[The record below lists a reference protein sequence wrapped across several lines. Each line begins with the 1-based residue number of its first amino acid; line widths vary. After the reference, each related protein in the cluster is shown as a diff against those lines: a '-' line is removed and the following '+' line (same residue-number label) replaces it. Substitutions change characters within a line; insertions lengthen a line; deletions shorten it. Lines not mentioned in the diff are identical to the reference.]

1 MQIYPKRPG
10 FTAGESFELAVQPG
24 SRFSVAIYH
33 QGNDETLTSM
43 GGIVVQPGGAVQAQ
57 LQNGRYV
64 FQSPGRTG
72 RPRHDE
78 DWNWPTI
85 SIRPNADDIE
95 SGAYVA
101 IAYEVGANGEPRDE
115 LGRRAAAHKPIFAGP
130 PASDS
135 MALVIARPR
144 KPSAEIAYI
153 VPINTYHAYNSM
165 GGGCYYGDPIHRT
178 HPQTTVSVQRP
189 GGGFGAQLGEPT
201 DPYDPRSPRQQFTHW
216 DAKFIRWL
224 RAEGIACDFYTD
236 HDLHRGTDL
245 KLENYRCMLSVGHH
259 EYWSTQMRERVAQFI
274 AQGGNLAIFSG
285 NTCFRPID
293 FGDAPIDGDYTVMN
307 RLGEK
312 WPGYDESNLI
322 GLSYAYGGGKY
333 GVWKRLRGGWIKRER
348 EAIGYTVRQADHWI
362 FAGTGLV
369 DGQTFGAQ
377 DRLVGYEVDGVPP
390 EPNGFVTLADT
401 VQLTGWDMGGVGAM
415 GVFQPDRNG
424 GPQQGLVFNGGTT
437 DWPRVLMDPEAESRV
452 IVDQITR
459 NVVRRFI
466 GLQPR
471 VIARMDV
478 GADEPSKG
486 VAALARDG
494 ALNGALA

>member
-33 QGNDETLTSM
+33 QGNDESLTST
-43 GGIVVQPGGAVQAQ
+43 GGIVVQSGGAVPAE
-57 LQNGRYV
+57 LKNGKYV
-64 FQSPGRTG
+64 FLSPGRAG

-85 SIRPNADDIE
+85 TVRPNADDIE
-95 SGAYVA
+95 TGAYVA
-101 IAYEVGANGEPRDE
+101 IAYEVDPNGEPLND
-115 LGRRAAAHKPIFAGP
+115 LGRRVAAHKPIFAGP
-130 PASDS
+130 PDSDS

-178 HPQTTVSVQRP
+178 QPQTTVSVLRP
-189 GGGFGAQLGEPT
+189 GGGLGAQLGEPT

-224 RAEGIACDFYTD
+224 RAEGIPCDFYTD

-245 KLENYRCMLSVGHH
+245 RLENYRCMLSVGHH
-259 EYWSTQMRERVAQFI
+259 EYWSTQMRERVAKFI
-274 AQGGNLAIFSG
+274 EQGGNLAIFSG

-293 FGDAPIDGDYTVMN
+293 FGNAPIDGDYTVMN

-312 WPGYDESNLI
+312 WPGHDESDLI
-322 GLSYAYGGGKY
+322 GLSYGYGGGKY
-333 GVWKRLRGGWIKRER
+333 GVWKRLRGGWIKRTR
-348 EAIGYTVRQADHWI
+348 EAIGYTVRQPDHWV
-362 FAGTGLV
+362 FAGTGLM
-369 DGQTFGAQ
+369 DGQTFGAK

-390 EPNGFVTLADT
+390 ESNGFVTLADT

-415 GVFQPDRNG
+415 GVFQPLRNG
-424 GPQQGLVFNGGTT
+424 TPAQGLVFNGGTT
-437 DWPRVLMDPEAESRV
+437 DWARVLMDPEADSRV

-459 NVVRRFI
+459 NVMRRFI
-466 GLQPR
+466 GMKPR
-471 VIARMDV
+471 VIARTDT
-478 GADEPSKG
+478 ASSEAAAHNG
-486 VAALARDG
+486 VPVTESVTV
-494 ALNGALA
+494 

>member
-1 MQIYPKRPG
+1 MQIYPMRPG
-10 FTAGESFELAVQPG
+10 FTAGDWFELAVQPG
-24 SRFSVAIYH
+24 SRFCIALYQ
-33 QGNDETLTSM
+33 QGSDENLTSI
-43 GGIVVQPGGAVQAQ
+43 GGVAVKPGSSVRAEAM
-57 LQNGRYV
+57 NGRVV
-64 FQSPGRTG
+64 FQSPGRVG
-72 RPRHDE
+72 PVRFDQ
-78 DWNWPTI
+78 DWGWPVITI
-85 SIRPNADDIE
+85 KPNTDTLE

-101 IAYEVGANGEPRDE
+101 IAYEVGANGEPLTG

-130 PASDS
+130 PDSDS

-144 KPSAEIAYI
+144 KPSAHIAYI

-178 HPQTTVSVQRP
+178 HPQTRVSVLRP
-189 GGGFGAQLGEPT
+189 GGGLGAQLGEPT

-245 KLENYRCMLSVGHH
+245 RLEDYRCMLSVGHH
-259 EYWSTQMRERVAQFI
+259 EYWSREMRERVAGFI

-293 FGDAPIDGDYTVMN
+293 FGDAPVGGDYTVMN
-307 RLGEK
+307 RLGAQ

-322 GLSYAYGGGKY
+322 GLSYGYGGGKY

-348 EAIGYTVRQADHWI
+348 EAIGFTVRDADHWV
-362 FAGTGLV
+362 FDGTGV
-369 DGQTFGAQ
+369 RNGQTFGAA

-390 EPNGFVTLADT
+390 EANGFVTLADT
-401 VQLTGWDMGGVGAM
+401 VRLTGWDMGGVGAM
-415 GVFQPDRNG
+415 GLFQPDANG
-424 GPQQGLVFNGGTT
+424 GARQGYVFNGGTT
-437 DWPRVLMDPEAESRV
+437 DWPRVLMDTNAESRL

-459 NVVRRFI
+459 NVVRRFT
-466 GLQPR
+466 GLPSR
-471 VIARMDV
+471 TIMREDV
-478 GADEPSKG
+478 LILD
-486 VAALARDG
+486 AANLRQKSPDNA
-494 ALNGALA
+494 AA